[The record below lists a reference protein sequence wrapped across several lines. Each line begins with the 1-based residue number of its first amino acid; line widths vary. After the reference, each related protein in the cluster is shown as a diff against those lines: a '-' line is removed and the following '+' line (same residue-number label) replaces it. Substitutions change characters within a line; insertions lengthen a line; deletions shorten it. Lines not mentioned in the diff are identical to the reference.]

1 MVYKVLKPR
10 IKRRRVFIPSPTR
23 CESPPTTSKTSSA
36 LPSTSTSGNQN
47 EVTSQQPSVAL
58 PPPPGAFDVDMI
70 EAINLLEGHE
80 GRGINPL
87 EALLGTGSSI
97 QKG

>member
-1 MVYKVLKPR
+1 M
-10 IKRRRVFIPSPTR
+10 FIPSPTR

-36 LPSTSTSGNQN
+36 LPSASTSGNVNQN
-47 EVTSQQPSVAL
+47 EVAPQQPSVAL

-87 EALLGTGSSI
+87 EALLGTGLFN
-97 QKG
+97 